1 MSDPINIDE
10 IMQELRNN
18 AKNKSYPKEAVAFDA
33 VCARKKEAED
43 FDFFRELMER
53 DVRYMDRSYYV
64 DYDQPITGR
73 SPGIK
78 KFIKSLYQ
86 FHLRPLWDA
95 QNCFN
100 LKAASAMSQMRNFV
114 LQQIEQNEQME
125 KHLEELR
132 KVCREQELKIEQLEK
147 KLSEEKE

>member
-18 AKNKSYPKEAVAFDA
+18 VKNKSYPKEAIAFDA

-43 FDFFRELMER
+43 LDFFKELMER

-73 SPGIK
+73 SPRIK

-86 FHLRPLWDA
+86 FHIRPLWDA

-100 LKAASAMSQMRNFV
+100 LKAASAMNQMRNFV
-114 LQQIEQNEQME
+114 LQQIGQNEQME

-147 KLSEEKE
+147 MLSEEKE

>member
-53 DVRYMDRSYYV
+53 DVRYMDRSDYV

-73 SPGIK
+73 SHRIK

>member
-53 DVRYMDRSYYV
+53 DVRYMDLIYYV
-64 DYDQPITGR
+64 DYYQPITGR
-73 SPGIK
+73 SPRIK

>member
-1 MSDPINIDE
+1 
-10 IMQELRNN
+10 
-18 AKNKSYPKEAVAFDA
+18 
-33 VCARKKEAED
+33 
-43 FDFFRELMER
+43 MER

-73 SPGIK
+73 SPRIK

>member
-43 FDFFRELMER
+43 FEFFRELMER

-64 DYDQPITGR
+64 DYAQPITGR
-73 SPGIK
+73 SPRIK